1 MINKRIFNKNFNDVF
16 FNAVYL
22 SRYNKQLFN
31 NYKIFY
37 FKNLLKFSNETKA
50 KLNQLFIN

>member
-31 NYKIFY
+31 NYKFFY
-37 FKNLLKFSNETKA
+37 FKNLLKFSNEAKL
-50 KLNQLFIN
+50 KLNQLLLN